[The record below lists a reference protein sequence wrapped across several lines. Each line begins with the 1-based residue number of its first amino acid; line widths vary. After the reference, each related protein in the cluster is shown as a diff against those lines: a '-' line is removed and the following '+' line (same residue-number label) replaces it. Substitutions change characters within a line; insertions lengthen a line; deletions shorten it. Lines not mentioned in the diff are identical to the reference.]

1 MNPDKEPI
9 EAPACVCD
17 PEEARENRKLQHW
30 LIKGAFRLFCF
41 IVIAVVLAVVYDVIF
56 RDGQVGQAI
65 FKTFFSDLG
74 NIFKIM
80 FESTAK

>member
-1 MNPDKEPI
+1 MNTDKETT

-17 PEEARENRKLQHW
+17 PEEAREKRKLQHW

-41 IVIAVVLAVVYDVIF
+41 IVMAVIFVIIYDVVV
-56 RDGQVGQAI
+56 RDGAVGQAI
-65 FKTFFSDLG
+65 FETFFSDLG